1 MIQIKL
7 LKECNFKGYTLIE
20 GFPGAGLVGPMAAS
34 YMIEKLKMEYC
45 GYIESDLFPPIA
57 AIHDGVPLFPARIY
71 MSQKSKLVIVM
82 SEFIIPPNAIYPL
95 SSELL
100 SFVRKNG
107 ISKIVSVGGIPSK
120 EPTSAQHITSPDKEL
135 IKKAAS
141 KNIKAIDEGVIAGV
155 SAVIMTGAEQLKIPV
170 LSILVEI
177 NPQITDPKYAEVA
190 IGALN
195 KIINTN
201 IDLEELDKEAKEV
214 EAKIK
219 ELMSKVKESHD
230 RYEKAA
236 TDSNGPSMFA

>member
-34 YMIEKLKMEYC
+34 YMIEKLEMDYC

-71 MSQKSKLVIVM
+71 VSQKPKLVIVM
-82 SEFIIPPNAIYPL
+82 SEFIIPANAVYPL
-95 SSELL
+95 ARELL

-107 ISKIVSVGGIPSK
+107 ISKIISVGGIPSK
-120 EPTSAQHITSPDKEL
+120 DPTSTQHVTSPDKDL
-135 IKKAAS
+135 VKKAES
-141 KNIKAIDEGVIAGV
+141 KDIKAIGEGVIAGV
-155 SAVIMTGAEQLKIPV
+155 SAVIMTGAEQLKIPA
-170 LSILVEI
+170 LSILVEV

-190 IGALN
+190 IEALN
-195 KIINTN
+195 KLINTN

-219 ELMSKVKESHD
+219 ELMSKIKESHD
-230 RYEKAA
+230 RYEKSA
-236 TDSNGPSMFA
+236 TESNGPSMFA